1 MNSILKLRGGI
12 FILTKNSFR
21 NFDKKTRI
29 YIIIILSS
37 HLRFTIPNSLLNMP
51 KKLLL
56 FLLFSFCTVTYGQ
69 IGGKYTYQFLNLV
82 TSPRQAALGGKT
94 ITIYDNDVNQ
104 AHFNPATINP
114 EMDNQLALNYGSYF
128 GEVAYGTASY
138 AYTYDRHLQTFQ
150 AGINYVNYGK
160 FDGYDENGEATSQFT
175 GSEISLSFGY
185 AYNVP
190 YTNLFLGAN
199 GKLISSTL
207 ESYNSLGGAVDLG
220 AIFIDEANDVNWALV
235 VRNIGTQF
243 TTYNGLN
250 EKLPLEIMAGVSQE
264 LENVPLRWHLTLDNL
279 QQWNISFNNPNQ
291 AQTSLD
297 GTSNEKKVSVFGNAL
312 RHVIF
317 GAELFPK
324 KSFNIRLGYNFRRAQ
339 ELLILEQRNFSG
351 ISIGFGLKLNK
362 LKFNYSYSRYTLAAN
377 TSLFGLTVNLQ

>member
-1 MNSILKLRGGI
+1 MV
-12 FILTKNSFR
+12 KNRFETSKR
-21 NFDKKTRI
+21 KTRI
-29 YIIIILSS
+29 YSIIILSS
-37 HLRFTIPNSLLNMP
+37 HLRLQYRIVLLSMP

-56 FLLFSFCTVTYGQ
+56 FLLFSICAESYGQ

-128 GEVAYGTASY
+128 GEVSYGTASY

-150 AGINYVNYGK
+150 VGVNYVNYGK
-160 FDGYDENGEATSQFT
+160 FDGYDENGQATSQFT
-175 GSEISLSFGY
+175 GSEVALSFGY

-220 AIFIDEANDVNWALV
+220 AVFIDEANDVNWALV
-235 VRNIGTQF
+235 IRNIGTQF

-250 EKLPLEIMAGVSQE
+250 EKLPMEIMVGVSQE
-264 LENVPLRWHLTLDNL
+264 LENVPLRWHLTLENL
-279 QQWNISFNNPNQ
+279 QQWNISFTNPNQ

-297 GTSNEKKVSVFGNAL
+297 GSSSNEKVSVFGNAL

-324 KSFNIRLGYNFRRAQ
+324 KGFNIRVGYNFRRAE

-351 ISIGFGLKLNK
+351 ISIGFGLKFNK